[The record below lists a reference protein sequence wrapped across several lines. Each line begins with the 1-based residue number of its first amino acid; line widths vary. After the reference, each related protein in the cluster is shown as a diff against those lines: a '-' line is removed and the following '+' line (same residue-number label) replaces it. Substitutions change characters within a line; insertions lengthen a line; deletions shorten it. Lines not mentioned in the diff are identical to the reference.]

1 MRRVA
6 HLAAAVLLAGC
17 SLGPDYERPR
27 LDVPAAFRATAD
39 TAEAAWPAPEWWRN
53 FKSPELDAL
62 IATARAYNTDL
73 AAAAARVVQAD
84 AQVRISGAPLLPLVQ
99 GTGGY
104 QYQRSG
110 TGTSRSRGGSSLSS
124 LAGVVDPTTGLPVAT
139 GSGLSA
145 GSGNTPRYF
154 DFRTYSTGLQVS
166 YDLDFWGR
174 NRALAEAA
182 QASAVATRFDQET
195 VAINVVTSVANT
207 YFQVLAAQD
216 RLRVAERNLRDAERV
231 LAAFRARLSVGTAN
245 ALDVSQQE
253 ALVSQQ
259 RANIPNFRNTVEQQR
274 IGLGILTGQ
283 PPERLDV
290 KGGSLDKL
298 PLPLVAPGLPS
309 ELLARRP
316 DVANAEAQLVS
327 ENANIRAARAAFF
340 PSVQLTASSGLTS
353 AALSTIT
360 GPGTLVAQLAANLT
374 QTIFDNGQRRGQ
386 LDQNKGRYDELLATY
401 RRAVIQSFT
410 DTEQALTALRF
421 TTEQEALERQA
432 VAVAQRSADIAR
444 AQLDAGTI
452 DIITSLN
459 TQNTLYNNLDLL
471 TQIRLARFQALVN
484 LYKALGGGWDGGTPS
499 MTRPG
504 KP

>member
-6 HLAAAVLLAGC
+6 VLACVVLAGAALAGC
-17 SLGPDYERPR
+17 SLGPDYQRPR
-27 LDVPAAFRATAD
+27 LDVPPAFAATAD
-39 TAEAAWPAPEWWRN
+39 TANAAWPPPEWWRN
-53 FKSPELDAL
+53 FGSPELDGL
-62 IATARAYNTDL
+62 IAAARAYNTDL

-84 AQVRISGAPLLPLVQ
+84 AQVRVSGAPLLPAVE

-110 TGTSRSRGGSSLSS
+110 TGSSRSRGSSSLSGIVNP
-124 LAGVVDPTTGLPVAT
+124 ATGLPVTT
-139 GSGLSA
+139 GSSG
-145 GSGNTPRYF
+145 GSTPRYF

-195 VAINVVTSVANT
+195 VALTVVTSVANT

-216 RLRVAERNLRDAERV
+216 RLAVAQRNLADAERI
-231 LAAFRARLSVGTAN
+231 LGAFRARLSVGTAN

-253 ALVSQQ
+253 ALVAGQ
-259 RANIPNFRNTVEQQR
+259 RASIPNFRNTVEQQR

-283 PPERLDV
+283 PPERLQV
-290 KGGSLDKL
+290 RGGTLDKL
-298 PLPLVAPGLPS
+298 KLPLVAPGLPS

-316 DVANAEAQLVS
+316 DVANAEAQLQA

-340 PSVQLTASSGLTS
+340 PSVQLTASGGLTS

-374 QTIFDNGQRRGQ
+374 QTIFDNGLRRGQ
-386 LDQNKGRYDELLATY
+386 LDQAKGRYDELLAGY
-401 RRAVIQSFT
+401 RRAVLQSFT

-421 TTEQEALERQA
+421 TTEQEALERLA

-444 AQLDAGTI
+444 AQLEAGTI

-459 TQNTLYNNLDLL
+459 TQNTLYNDLDLL
-471 TQIRLARFQALVN
+471 TQVRLARFQALVN
-484 LYKALGGGWDGGTPS
+484 LYKALGGGWAGGTP
-499 MTRPG
+499 
-504 KP
+504 